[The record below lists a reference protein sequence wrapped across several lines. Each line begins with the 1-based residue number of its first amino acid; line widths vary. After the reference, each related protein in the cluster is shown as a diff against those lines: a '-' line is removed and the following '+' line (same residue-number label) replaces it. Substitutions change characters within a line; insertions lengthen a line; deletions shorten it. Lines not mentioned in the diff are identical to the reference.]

1 VASAFTARRWII
13 GHAWALT
20 LRGMIAAEQGNI
32 RRLAMAL
39 PPSNMRAHMDIDR
52 EYAAHQRAVMCAA
65 SATSTGE
72 RTEHLT
78 RASTIAGKIS
88 VFQRE
93 LGAAAACRQPFLKT

>member
-1 VASAFTARRWII
+1 MP
-13 GHAWALT
+13 GPLT

-39 PPSNMRAHMDIDR
+39 PPSNMRAHMDINM

-93 LGAAAACRQPFLKT
+93 LGAAAACAWSLAQVSALRRGLTGKP